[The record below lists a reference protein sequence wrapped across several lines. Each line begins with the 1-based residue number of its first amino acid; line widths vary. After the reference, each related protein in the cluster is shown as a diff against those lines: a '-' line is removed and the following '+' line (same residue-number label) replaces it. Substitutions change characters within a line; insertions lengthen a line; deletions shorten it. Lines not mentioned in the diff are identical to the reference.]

1 MLMKLRRIAFLMLM
15 LPGFLFAEIML
26 VSGAGYKK
34 PLEEVAKLYE
44 VKSGKKVL
52 RSYGNL
58 QQIIEQ
64 AKRSGKVDL
73 IFGDEKIIEKS
84 PLKLETK
91 QLIGQGRLVL
101 VSAKGRDFKS
111 LEDLMKVE
119 KIALP
124 DTKKAIYGI
133 AAQEFLKNAN
143 LYEKLKDKLFIFSTV
158 PQVSAYLL
166 KGGVDVGFINISDY
180 LANQDKMGNMVI
192 IDEKFYTP
200 IKISIY
206 KLIDSENKEAKDFIG
221 FLSTKEAKEIFKKYG
236 LYE

>member
-1 MLMKLRRIAFLMLM
+1 MKLRRIAFLMLM

>member
-1 MLMKLRRIAFLMLM
+1 MKLRRIAFLMLM

-44 VKSGKKVL
+44 VKSGKKIL

-73 IFGDEKIIEKS
+73 IFGDEKIIDKS
-84 PLKLETK
+84 PLKLESK

-101 VSAKGRDFKS
+101 VSTKGRDFKS

-206 KLIDSENKEAKDFIG
+206 KLTDSKNKEAKDFIG

>member
-1 MLMKLRRIAFLMLM
+1 MKLRRIVFLMLM

-84 PLKLETK
+84 PLKLESK

-101 VSAKGRDFKS
+101 VSTKGRDFKS

-143 LYEKLKDKLFIFSTV
+143 LYEKLKDKLFIFLTV

-206 KLIDSENKEAKDFIG
+206 KLTDSKNKEAKDFIG